1 MRLEN
6 PSLVFDLVEWV
17 AQGPRPYRDVMEAWR
32 TSCPR
37 LTIWE
42 DAIDQGLVM
51 QVPGRD
57 GQTVVMVTERGRDF
71 LAATRL
77 SNGAA
82 NGAGAGVSPLNDD
95 AGMNRAVR

>member
-1 MRLEN
+1 MRLDN

-17 AQGPRPYRDVMEAWR
+17 AQGPRPYRAVMEAWR

-42 DAIDQGLVM
+42 DAIDHGLVM

-57 GQTVVMVTERGRDF
+57 GQTVVMVTERGREF
-71 LAATRL
+71 LAAMRL
-77 SNGAA
+77 SNGTS
-82 NGAGAGVSPLNDD
+82 NGASASVSPLNDD
-95 AGMNRAVR
+95 ASMNRVVR